1 MQIMTQQLSPNGK
14 LL

>member
-1 MQIMTQQLSPNGK
+1 MTQQLSPNGK